1 MKAVYML
8 IIIAALSLIAISLFS
23 QSDSLEGWYSY
34 EEGKKLSEE
43 KNREMFVFIGTP
55 ECKVC
60 KVFKEFFRENE
71 SAMEFIREKY
81 IPVYVDAT
89 KEKPPVRVPVVP
101 VFCTG
106 FDGNLSCFSRSSP
119 EELMKLLEGVN

>member
-1 MKAVYML
+1 MKAAYVL
-8 IIIAALSLIAISLFS
+8 IAVVAIALIAISTFS

-43 KNREMFVFIGTP
+43 QDKKMFVFIGTP
-55 ECKVC
+55 ECPVC
-60 KVFKEFFRENE
+60 KKFKEFFRENE
-71 SAMEFIREKY
+71 SAMEFIRENY

-89 KEKPPVRVPVVP
+89 REKPPVVVFQVP

-106 FDGNLSCFSRSSP
+106 FDDNLSCFSTAFP
-119 EELMKLLEGVN
+119 EELMQVLEK